1 MRLALRWLGW
11 PVAVAVVGYFIWFA
25 FRTFRLQD
33 LSSLATPKAIVA
45 ILVAACLYA
54 LIIPI
59 SGAAWMI
66 LLRRQGEAWSP
77 ARLASILAVT
87 QLAKYIPG
95 GIAQPVGRAAMSVR
109 HGMALRA
116 FTVTVIQE
124 SVLAIAASIVV
135 GVSLLSLSPLG
146 IAQLP
151 AGYRNIVFLGA
162 AAAGATVLLFASGA
176 TWLPRWVKSR
186 RWLSTA
192 FLAIG
197 PAPGIST
204 TLVVSFAYC
213 LNYLA
218 IGLGVWA
225 IGQALGLGVSGNYGL
240 LTGAF
245 SLAWLLGFVV
255 PGAPAGL
262 GVREGTMTLL
272 LAHAV
277 PQYQIL
283 VLVVA
288 VRIATFAGD
297 GICFA
302 VGYWGARHMD
312 RETHQ

>member
-1 MRLALRWLGW
+1 MRSALRWLGW
-11 PVAVAVVGYFIWFA
+11 LVAVVVVGYFVWFA
-25 FRTFRLQD
+25 FRTFRVQD
-33 LSSLATPKAIVA
+33 LTPLATPAALAAMV
-45 ILVAACLYA
+45 LAACLYA

-59 SGAAWMI
+59 SGVAWMI

-95 GIAQPVGRAAMSVR
+95 GIAQPVGRAAMSMR
-109 HGMALRA
+109 HGMKLRV

-124 SVLAIAASIVV
+124 SVLAVAASIVV

-151 AGYRNIVFLGA
+151 AAYRNIVFLGTLV
-162 AAAGATVLLFASGA
+162 AGITVLLLASGA
-176 TWLPRWVKSR
+176 TWLPQRVKTQPWVSA
-186 RWLSTA
+186 TVGA
-192 FLAIG
+192 VG
-197 PAPGIST
+197 PAPGINNT
-204 TLVVSFAYC
+204 CVVSVAYC
-213 LNYLA
+213 MNYLA

-262 GVREGTMTLL
+262 GVREGTMALL

-277 PQYQIL
+277 PQHQIL
-283 VLVVA
+283 ALVVA
-288 VRIATFAGD
+288 VRLATFAGD
-297 GICFA
+297 GICFVA
-302 VGYWGARHMD
+302 GWWGSRYLD
-312 RETHQ
+312 REMH